1 MDLIRSELGWFSDAW
16 GFEHPY
22 VTTLFDKAVWF
33 DHTTSMVNY
42 VFVAFLTTMVSMDA
56 DIVLEFFVAAIL
68 SYISA
73 SILIKPNA
81 FFVLESLCIFMA
93 FMQCAAIFIQVYS

>member
-1 MDLIRSELGWFSDAW
+1 MIWLELGWGLDAW

-22 VTTLFDKAVWF
+22 LTTLFDKAVWF
-33 DHTTSMVNY
+33 DHTTWMVNY

-56 DIVLEFFVAAIL
+56 DIVLVFFIDSIL
-68 SYISA
+68 NYISA
-73 SILIKPNA
+73 SILIKPYA

-93 FMQCAAIFIQVYS
+93 FMQCATILIEVYS